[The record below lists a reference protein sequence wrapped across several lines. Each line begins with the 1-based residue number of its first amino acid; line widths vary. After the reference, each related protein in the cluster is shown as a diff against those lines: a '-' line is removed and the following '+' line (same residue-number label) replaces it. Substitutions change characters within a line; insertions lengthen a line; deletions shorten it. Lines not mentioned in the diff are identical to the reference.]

1 MTAGGLARSAYAVSM
16 PLGFHIYADLGLL
29 FIRGQGTITQDE
41 RVRTMIVWLQDPGY
55 QQCRDAFIDFTA
67 TDSTPR
73 VSELRELIAVLRQH
87 KPEGGPSR
95 LAMVV
100 SKPITYG
107 VASVF
112 ETLLRLRGFPLEVK
126 VFMDPVRA
134 WGWLRPGEPLFEP
147 R

>member
-1 MTAGGLARSAYAVSM
+1 M
-16 PLGFHIYADLGLL
+16 PLGFHIYSDLGLL
-29 FIRGQGTITQDE
+29 FIRGQGTITQTE
-41 RVRTMIVWLQDPGY
+41 RVRTMLAWLEDPAY
-55 QQCRDAFIDFTA
+55 EQCRDAFMDLAA

-73 VSELRELIAVLRQH
+73 MGELRELIAILKQH
-87 KPEGGPSR
+87 TRPGGPRR

-100 SKPITYG
+100 SKPITYA

-134 WGWLRPGEPLFEP
+134 WGWLRPGAPLFEP

>member
-1 MTAGGLARSAYAVSM
+1 M
-16 PLGFHIYADLGLL
+16 PLGFYIYTDLGLL
-29 FIRGQGTITQDE
+29 FIRGQGTITQAE
-41 RVRTMIVWLQDPGY
+41 RVRTMIAWLRDPGY
-55 QQCRDAFIDFTA
+55 EQCRDAFIDLSA

-73 VSELRELIAVLRQH
+73 VGELRELIAILKQH
-87 KPEGGPSR
+87 KPAGGPRR

-100 SKPITYG
+100 SRPIAYA

-112 ETLLRLRGFPLEVK
+112 EKLLRLRSFPLEVK
-126 VFMDPVRA
+126 VFMDPARA

>member
-1 MTAGGLARSAYAVSM
+1 M

-29 FIRGQGTITQDE
+29 FIRGQGAITQTE
-41 RVRTMIVWLQDPGY
+41 RVRTMIAWLHDPAY
-55 QQCRDAFIDFTA
+55 EQCRDAFIDLSA

-73 VSELRELIAVLRQH
+73 VGELRELIAVLNQH
-87 KPEGGPSR
+87 QPAGGPGR

-126 VFMDPVRA
+126 VFMDPARA
-134 WGWLRPGEPLFEP
+134 WAWLRPGEPLFEP

>member
-1 MTAGGLARSAYAVSM
+1 MS
-16 PLGFHIYADLGLL
+16 LGFHIYTDLGLL
-29 FIRGQGTITQDE
+29 FIRGQGAITQTE
-41 RVRTMIVWLQDPGY
+41 RVSTMIAWLEDPAY
-55 QQCRDAFIDFTA
+55 ERCRDAFIHLTA

-73 VSELRELIAVLRQH
+73 VSELRELIAILNQH
-87 KPEGGPSR
+87 KPSGGPRR

-112 ETLLRLRGFPLEVK
+112 ETLLRLRGFPLEVR

>member
-1 MTAGGLARSAYAVSM
+1 M
-16 PLGFHIYADLGLL
+16 PLGFHIYPDLGLL
-29 FIRGQGTITQDE
+29 FIRGQGAITQTE
-41 RVRTMIVWLQDPGY
+41 RVRTMIAWLDDPGY
-55 QQCRDAFIDFTA
+55 EQCRDAFIDLSA
-67 TDSTPR
+67 THSTPR
-73 VSELRELIAVLRQH
+73 VGELRELIAILKQH
-87 KPEGGPSR
+87 KPTGGPDR

-100 SKPITYG
+100 SKPITYA

-126 VFMDPVRA
+126 VFMDPARA